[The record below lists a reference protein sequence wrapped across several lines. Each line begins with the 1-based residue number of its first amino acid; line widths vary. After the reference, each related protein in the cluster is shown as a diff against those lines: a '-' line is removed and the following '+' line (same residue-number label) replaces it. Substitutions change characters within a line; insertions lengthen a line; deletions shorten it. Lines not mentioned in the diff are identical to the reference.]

1 VASDTPV
8 GARITCVSADPVP
21 RGVAAAGVAD
31 GLVAVVK
38 SSCETCQEVAPV
50 LSDLAERAGL
60 VVYSQDDP
68 TFPADADWV
77 VDDTDLSASWHLD
90 LEAVPTLLR
99 IADGAEVERTEGW
112 DRDRWEA
119 LTGVDG
125 LGPDLPV
132 FKPG

>member
-1 VASDTPV
+1 MVADV
-8 GARITCVSADPVP
+8 GSA
-21 RGVAAAGVAD
+21 GLSD
-31 GLVAVVK
+31 GLVAIVK
-38 SSCETCQEVAPV
+38 ADCPACALVAPV
-50 LSDLAERAGL
+50 LADLSERAGL
-60 VVYSQDDP
+60 TAYTQDDP

-90 LEAVPTLLR
+90 LEAVPTLLH